1 MKTQIWVKYYE
12 IFIITALI
20 IPCSCLCSQT
30 RIRSRRVPGSMRSPA
45 SPALE
50 ESCGAA
56 TRGNTTPAAAASAGT
71 GSSGASHSSV
81 RSLPAGSLCCARASA
96 ARSACWVRVSAQSL
110 QGFNMRERITIAQSR
125 QKMLHLIIP
134 INNYYF
140 FFLIQCLVS
149 VLI

>member
-1 MKTQIWVKYYE
+1 MTIQIWVKYYE

-110 QGFNMRERITIAQSR
+110 QGFNMRE
-125 QKMLHLIIP
+125 KELLLHSLGKRWYI
-134 INNYYF
+134 
-140 FFLIQCLVS
+140 
-149 VLI
+149 